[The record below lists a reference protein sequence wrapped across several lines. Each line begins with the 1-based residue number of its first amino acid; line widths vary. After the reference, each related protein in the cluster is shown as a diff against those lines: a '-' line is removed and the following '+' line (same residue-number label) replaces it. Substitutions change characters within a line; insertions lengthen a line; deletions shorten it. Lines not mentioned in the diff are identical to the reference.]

1 MKKRINII
9 GAGFAGLS
17 AAASLSHKGFEV
29 KVFEKNDMAGGRA
42 RVLEEKG
49 FRFDMGPTWYWM
61 PEVFEKFFN
70 LFGKTVADYY
80 QIERVDPGY
89 RMFFGKDDYL
99 DVPAGMDELLSLFES
114 IEKGAGRKLE
124 KFLRKAEF
132 KYNIGIN
139 ELVYLPG
146 NSYLELLRFDLMK
159 GIVKLDF
166 FKSVSSYVRSE
177 FKNEK
182 LRQILEFP
190 VIFLGATPQ
199 NTPALYTLMNY
210 ADLKLGTW
218 YPIGGMYSVVKGM
231 KAVAEE
237 MGAEFLLSSPVDEL
251 RMNEKGVKSLVSN
264 GKEFEMDGL
273 VAAADYHFVEQQLL
287 PEKYRRYSESYWD
300 KRVMAPSSLLFY
312 LGIDK
317 KLSGFQHHNL
327 FFDEDFSKHAS
338 EIYDT
343 PRWPTN
349 PAIYVS
355 NNTVTDPGV
364 APKGKDN
371 LIILIP
377 VAPDLTDTPETREKY
392 FKLVMNRLEKITG
405 QEIEKHVIYN
415 RSYAHNDFINDYN
428 SFKGNAYGLANTL
441 FQTANLKP
449 RMKNK
454 KVPNMFYT
462 GQLTVPGPGVPPTII
477 SGQVVA
483 DQMEKYLSK
492 NA

>member
-1 MKKRINII
+1 MKKTINVI

-17 AAASLSHKGFEV
+17 AAASLAQKGYNV
-29 KVFEKNDMAGGRA
+29 KVFEKNEMVGGRA
-42 RVLEEKG
+42 RVLEDKG

-70 LFGKTVADYY
+70 RFGKTVSDYY
-80 QIERVDPGY
+80 SLERVDPGY
-89 RMFFGKDDYL
+89 RMYFGKNDFV
-99 DVPAGMDELLSLFES
+99 DVPAGMEELLNLFEE
-114 IEKGAGRKLE
+114 IEKGAGAKLK
-124 KFLRKAEF
+124 KFLDKAEF

-146 NSYLELLRFDLMK
+146 NSYSELMRWDLIK

-166 FKSVSSYVRSE
+166 FKSVSKYVRSE

-218 YPIGGMYSVVKGM
+218 YPLGGMYSVIKGM
-231 KAVAEE
+231 KSVAEE
-237 MGAEFLLSSPVDEL
+237 FGAEFHTSSPVDKL
-251 RMNEKGVKSLVSN
+251 VMDNKQVAALISNEKEYKL
-264 GKEFEMDGL
+264 DGL
-273 VAAADYHFVEQQLL
+273 VAAADYHFVEQNLL
-287 PEKYRRYSESYWD
+287 PEKYRKYSEKYWD

-317 KLSGFQHHNL
+317 KLQGFQHHNL
-327 FFDEDFSKHAS
+327 FFDEDFGKHAE
-338 EIYDT
+338 EIYDN
-343 PRWPTN
+343 PQWPTN

-355 NNTVTDPGV
+355 NNTITDPSV

-377 VAPDLTDTPETREKY
+377 VAPDLKDTEETREKY
-392 FKLVMNRLEKITG
+392 FKIVMERLEKITG
-405 QEIEKHVIYN
+405 QEIEKHVVY
-415 RSYAHNDFINDYN
+415 RKAYAHNDFIKDYN
-428 SFKGNAYGLANTL
+428 SYKGNAYGLANTL
-441 FQTANLKP
+441 LQTANLKP
-449 RMKNK
+449 RMRNK
-454 KVPNMFYT
+454 KVSNLFYT

-483 DQMEKYLSK
+483 DQIEKSL
-492 NA
+492 